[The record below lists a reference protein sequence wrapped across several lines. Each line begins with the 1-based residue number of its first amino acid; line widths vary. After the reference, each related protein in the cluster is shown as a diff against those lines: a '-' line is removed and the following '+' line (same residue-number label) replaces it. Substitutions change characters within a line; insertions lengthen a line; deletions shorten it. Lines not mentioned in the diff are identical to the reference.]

1 MCIRDRS
8 TIFKDT
14 RLLAEQAV
22 KTVKAIGSGSEP
34 EANDTETYDNGM
46 KVVPS
51 FLLEVQTIF
60 KDNIESDIIGSGY
73 YTADEV
79 EAGVSK

>member
-1 MCIRDRS
+1 M
-8 TIFKDT
+8 
-14 RLLAEQAV
+14 